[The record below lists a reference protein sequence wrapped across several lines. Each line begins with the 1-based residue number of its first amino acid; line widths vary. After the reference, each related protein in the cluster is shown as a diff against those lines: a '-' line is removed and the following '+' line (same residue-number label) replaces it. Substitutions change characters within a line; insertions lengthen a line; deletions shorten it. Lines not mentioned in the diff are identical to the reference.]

1 MRTSDSYRGGGWLDG
16 RFDDF
21 DRRLK
26 AILGE
31 GRIPRHEKRAK
42 ARQAMRA
49 VDDLIDGIA
58 EDLGQTGKGRRKD
71 Q

>member
-1 MRTSDSYRGGGWLDG
+1 MKSNESDRDGGWIVG

-31 GRIPRHEKRAK
+31 GRISRHEKRAK
-42 ARQAMRA
+42 ARQAMQA

-58 EDLGQTGKGRRKD
+58 EDLGQTGKE
-71 Q
+71 